1 VTKTSRVAILIFNTS
16 DPDSIEA
23 LDCLC
28 VVISSPEDVV
38 SGLTDRSGRYETD
51 LPPGEYFLNI
61 FDYTLSP
68 TTGQGI
74 PYLLDYPV
82 TVFALKDTI
91 VKVEIDSSQIESE
104 SDIPRRLRVEAITLY
119 KS

>member
-1 VTKTSRVAILIFNTS
+1 MSRVTISIFNTS

-23 LDCLC
+23 MDCLG

-38 SGLTDRSGRYETD
+38 SGITDRSGRYEAD
-51 LPPGEYFLNI
+51 LTSGEYFLNI
-61 FDYTLSP
+61 IDHTLSP

-82 TVFALKDTI
+82 TVPASKDTF

-104 SDIPRRLRVEAITLY
+104 SNIPSKLKVEAITFYRALN
-119 KS
+119 